1 MFEGFGIQFMTGA
14 ALFGVLNLLSLFTML
29 FFILL
34 LWVVAI
40 VFTKEDK
47 TELKDF
53 KGVVFAGVVGIV
65 LIGLLIPSMVVTPRV
80 VIQVDESEAMIEH
93 RQPREA
99 PLIITPEP
107 RTQTLQGFRPLT
119 QND

>member
-1 MFEGFGIQFMTGA
+1 MTIVADYMNGVS
-14 ALFGVLNLLSLFTML
+14 LFGVFNLLTLFAML

-40 VFTKEDK
+40 VFAKEDK